1 MFVRNESVRVR
12 GFNKKK
18 CIKEFSVD
26 VKKETAKVK
35 HEVYSSGSSVTTLS
49 TKTLAEDLTIC
60 EEWKLSIDLKLP
72 NRSTTE
78 WKNIFSLYVDKNTGH
93 PDQHILA
100 VSVRPDQSN
109 IMLMIAY
116 EMSINQKLTYRIT
129 KKVNA
134 GNWINLKISQMSG
147 MYEVKVDYKLVY
159 NKTNLVPKSWT
170 NVKLITGKTSDKKN
184 TSIVALYRNF
194 KINTCKTKSKKL
206 RLERG

>member
-1 MFVRNESVRVR
+1 MN
-12 GFNKKK
+12 
-18 CIKEFSVD
+18 

-60 EEWKLSIDLKLP
+60 EEWKLSIDLNLP

-116 EMSINQKLTYRIT
+116 EMSINQKLTYSIT

-147 MYEVKVDYKLVY
+147 MYEIKVDYKLVY
-159 NKTNLVPKSWT
+159 NKTNSVSKTWTSVNLVTGNT
-170 NVKLITGKTSDKKN
+170 NGKEDNSTA
-184 TSIVALYRNF
+184 VRYRNF
-194 KINTCKTKSKKL
+194 KINTCKTKGKNGKL
-206 RLERG
+206 YNT